1 MPSARLPW
9 LCGTCRTATWVGIL
23 ASGIGTCAH
32 AQALTCGLTSPAFCE
47 DFEAGPAPAIYQ
59 GRAGDADIRR
69 FSATRFAP
77 VGQTQPGGYTF
88 GIEEGLLGTV
98 PGYTATC
105 RAGAAVNPMP
115 PFDMMI
121 CEPSAL
127 AGSQHLLTAVA
138 QRNYG
143 MTAFRIRQPFDFA
156 GRTGRIVFDADLSSP
171 GGQGWPAIAIASD
184 ATPVPSYALYER
196 SPNLRNGILIDFEI
210 CGFDGISDR
219 ARAKLRVFSDF
230 AESII
235 TTDRCVRVRY
245 GHLNHTEVRISQQHL
260 EVLASDSSDDGLA
273 FPALQSLYSGN
284 IDTPFTRGY
293 VSLIAHNHATTKYP
307 LQVSVNPPV
316 IIPINTIYSWNVI
329 WDNVGFDGPRLDQY
343 REYEIPDALVP
354 YTFTNEAGLL
364 RSGRKVGY
372 LIPDGSQTPMVPL
385 LFRGVTLA
393 SATRAQL
400 IFVAYYQG
408 DTQYFGPG
416 TAESYVLRYRLNG
429 NAWHER
435 SLTPAEIAMM
445 RGEQQYGGIN
455 HAIDVPLSDLVSG
468 DNTVE
473 FATTNVT
480 NSFGFSSAVLSVDLI
495 VQSISGPIFREG
507 FE

>member
-1 MPSARLPW
+1 MATVRLFSMYGTRTPS
-9 LCGTCRTATWVGIL
+9 TWVVIL
-23 ASGIGTCAH
+23 AFGIGACSRI
-32 AQALTCGLTSPAFCE
+32 QAATCGLASPAFCE
-47 DFEAGPAPAIYQ
+47 DFEAGAAPAMYQ
-59 GRAGDADIRR
+59 GRAGDADSRR

-105 RAGAAVNPMP
+105 RAGAAVNPLP

-121 CEPSAL
+121 CEPSER
-127 AGSQHLLTAVA
+127 AGSHHLLTAVA

-143 MTAFRIRQPFDFA
+143 MTGVRIRQPFDFA
-156 GRTGRIVFDADLSSP
+156 ERTGRIVFDADLSAP
-171 GGQGWPAIAIASD
+171 GGQGWPAIAIAND
-184 ATPVPSYALYER
+184 ATPVPSYASFER
-196 SPNLRNGILIDFEI
+196 SPNLRNGVLIDFEI
-210 CGFDGISDR
+210 CAFDGISDR
-219 ARAKLRVFSDF
+219 ARVKVRVFRDF
-230 AESII
+230 AETVMAAES
-235 TTDRCVRVRY
+235 CVRVRY

-273 FPALQSLYSGN
+273 FPALQSLYSEN
-284 IDTPFTRGY
+284 IEIPIARGY
-293 VSLIAHNHATTKYP
+293 VSLIARNHASTKYP

-316 IIPINTIYSWNVI
+316 TIPINTIYSWNVI

-354 YTFTNEAGLL
+354 YTFINEAGLL
-364 RSGRKVGY
+364 HSGRKVGY
-372 LIPDGSQTPMVPL
+372 LIPDGDQTPMTPL
-385 LFRGVTLA
+385 YFRDVSLA
-393 SATRAQL
+393 DATGAQL
-400 IFVAYYQG
+400 IFLAYYQG

-416 TAESYVLRYRLNG
+416 TAELYVLRYRLNG

-435 SLTPAEIAMM
+435 ALTPAEIAMM
-445 RGEQQYGGIN
+445 RSERQFGGIN
-455 HAIDVPLSDLVSG
+455 HAIDVPLSDLVPG
-468 DNTVE
+468 DNTIE

-480 NSFGFSSAVLSVDLI
+480 NSFGFPSAVLGIDLI
-495 VQSISGPIFREG
+495 VQSIPSHIFREG